1 MMILFLM
8 SLDDRNNG
16 KDKIITN
23 SVTHH
28 YAGLI
33 DVNTGLTQI
42 SIQFKLQILIWS
54 PMKLGELCKTTT
66 SKMPG
71 TFFT

>member
-42 SIQFKLQILIWS
+42 KYPIQVTNPDLVTHEIRRTL
-54 PMKLGELCKTTT
+54 
-66 SKMPG
+66 
-71 TFFT
+71 